1 MPCTHLSK
9 VFHDARYV
17 AGLIMLA
24 SAGTLGGAFFFQ
36 YVMGLQPCVLCIY
49 QRIPYAITFV
59 LALIALV
66 LALRGT
72 SMKPSAFFILLCA
85 PIFLIGSALGVYHTG
100 VEQHWWVSVLE
111 ACSSP
116 TLALNSGDLK
126 AQLESTMAV
135 RCDAIAWQ
143 MFGISMAGYNALI
156 SFGLTAYSAAAALLI
171 TRRANGF

>member
-1 MPCTHLSK
+1 MRCNHLAK
-9 VFHDARYV
+9 IFNDARFV
-17 AGLIMLA
+17 AGLVMLA
-24 SAGTLGGAFFFQ
+24 SAAMLSGAFFFQ

-49 QRIPYAITFV
+49 QRIPYAVAFV
-59 LALIALV
+59 LGFIALI
-66 LALRGT
+66 LALRGKGA
-72 SMKPSAFFILLCA
+72 KPSAFIILVCA
-85 PIFLIGSALGVYHTG
+85 PVFLIGAALGVYHTG

-116 TLALNSGDLK
+116 ALALDGDLK
-126 AQLESTMAV
+126 AQLEGTMAV

-156 SFGLTAYSAAAALLI
+156 SFGLTIYSAAAALLI